1 MAPIERCPLIKHTVI
16 RDSRVTSRETV
27 MTNPGGQLAAGVPR
41 PGLKIARRLPV
52 AEHAQVRNAAA

>member
-1 MAPIERCPLIKHTVI
+1 MSIERCSLIKGVVI
-16 RDSRVTSRETV
+16 RDNRGVSRQHVV
-27 MTNPGGQLAAGVPR
+27 TNPGGQLAAGVPR

>member
-1 MAPIERCPLIKHTVI
+1 MSIERCSLIKGVVI
-16 RDSRVTSRETV
+16 RDNRGVSRQNVV
-27 MTNPGGQLAAGVPR
+27 TNPGGQLAAGVPR